1 MRFLRLVVLPLLV
14 LALMG
19 ADCEFYASSNTRPP
33 STQSSNDSG
42 VDRREGLNVGI
53 VAGDT
58 SGQVAA
64 VAALGGERQIVQSA
78 LAASA
83 IETTTDEPT
92 NVGGSD
98 LVTRT
103 ASLTAL
109 PAATGLPLEEAR
121 ETPSNPVPEPAAGA
135 VFAAG
140 LVLLAE
146 QQRRRHLRRLRI
158 SPLDV
163 TADGSP
169 AQGLER

>member
-33 STQSSNDSG
+33 STQPPDDSG
-42 VDRREGLNVGI
+42 VDRRDGLNVGI
-53 VAGDT
+53 AVGDT
-58 SGQVAA
+58 SGELAA
-64 VAALGGERQIVQSA
+64 VTALGGERQIVQSA

-83 IETTTDEPT
+83 IETSTDAPTT
-92 NVGGSD
+92 VGDSD
-98 LVTRT
+98 PITRT

-121 ETPSNPVPEPAAGA
+121 ETPSNPVPEPAAVA

-140 LVLLAE
+140 LVIVAE

-158 SPLDV
+158 SPLDA

>member
-14 LALMG
+14 LTLMG

-33 STQSSNDSG
+33 STQSSDDSG

-64 VAALGGERQIVQSA
+64 VEALGGEQQIVQSA

-83 IETTTDEPT
+83 LETSTDQPT
-92 NVGGSD
+92 DASGSD
-98 LVTRT
+98 PVVRT

-109 PAATGLPLEEAR
+109 PPATGLPLEEAR
-121 ETPSNPVPEPAAGA
+121 ETPSNPVPEPAAAA

-140 LVLLAE
+140 LALVAE
-146 QQRRRHLRRLRI
+146 QQRRRHLRRGRA
-158 SPLDV
+158 SPLDAM
-163 TADGSP
+163 ADGSP